1 MSDLPVLD
9 PATLDRLR
17 ELNEPGEPDIVIELL
32 TLFLADAPARLAA
45 VAAAQ
50 RAGDARGLQRGAHG
64 LKGAAA
70 NIGALRLQALCHRLE
85 DLGRLGEP
93 GDSMIVQSLHEE
105 FEILRGEITRL
116 L

>member
-1 MSDLPVLD
+1 MSGLPVLD

-17 ELNEPGEPDIVIELL
+17 ALNEPGEPDIVNELL
-32 TLFLADAPARLAA
+32 TLFLDDAPARLAA

-50 RAGDARGLQRGAHG
+50 EAGDAQGLQRGAHG

-70 NIGALRLQALCHRLE
+70 NVGALRLQALCHRLE
-85 DLGRLGEP
+85 EVGRLGEA
-93 GDSMIVQSLHEE
+93 GDPTVVQLLHEE
-105 FEILRGEITRL
+105 FEILREEIARL